1 MGENQNSFEDTLGSL
16 ALIVEGVQKI
26 YPESKSVI
34 IYELNLFDFTYLKSN
49 FKYIKIDENQ
59 IKIDISGTEII
70 FILENSYKIE
80 EKQIEEETEEK
91 QIEVKKNL
99 FQKILNKLTFKKSS

>member
-1 MGENQNSFEDTLGSL
+1 MGEDQNSFEDTLSNL
-16 ALIVEGVQKI
+16 ALIVEGVQGL
-26 YPESKSVI
+26 YPKSKSVI
-34 IYELNLFDFTYLKSN
+34 IYELDFPDFSYLKNN
-49 FKYIKIDENQ
+49 FKNIKVGENQ
-59 IKIDISGTEII
+59 IKIDISGTEIV

-80 EKQIEEETEEK
+80 EEQIEEE